1 MAKPVH
7 ILNGPNLNL
16 LGTREPDIYG
26 SATLADIET
35 ACRAHAEALGLDI
48 VFRQSN
54 HEGELVDWIQAAGR
68 EADAL
73 VLNPAAYGHT
83 SVALHDALKAVDLP
97 VVEVHL
103 SQPAAREAFRAH
115 SYVSLAASGT
125 ISGFGADSYILG
137 LEAAARL
144 IASRRAGR

>member
-35 ACRAHAEALGLDI
+35 ACRARAEALGLDI